1 MNLRADDIDIDVLYG
16 NGGSGGS
23 GEFGGVFGSSDS
35 NSNKNNSSSSN
46 PYNNIPIESFG
57 AAMLRGM

>member
-16 NGGSGGS
+16 GGGSS

-35 NSNKNNSSSSN
+35 YSNKNNSSSSN
-46 PYNNIPIESFG
+46 PYNNVPIESFG

>member
-16 NGGSGGS
+16 GGCS
-23 GEFGGVFGSSDS
+23 GEFGGVFESSDGY
-35 NSNKNNSSSSN
+35 SNKNNSSSSN

-57 AAMLRGM
+57 VAMLRGM